1 MDKLVDLVFSVAPDS
16 TIVIWVSFLSESLFG
31 GVKFEGP
38 QEVVG
43 FFEVGSDGVDFI
55 NEILNVSNAVL
66 SKLSLNDA
74 VISKRNS
81 AFVDLTIS
89 SLVD

>member
-1 MDKLVDLVFSVAPDS
+1 MDKLIDLSLSVSPS
-16 TIVIWVSFLSESLFG
+16 TTIVIWVSLLSESFFR

-43 FFEVGSDGVDFI
+43 FLEVRSNGVDFI
-55 NEILNVSNAVL
+55 NEIFNVSNAVL
-66 SKLSLNDA
+66 AKLSLNDA
-74 VISKRNS
+74 VISKGDS
-81 AFVDLTIS
+81 AFVNLAIS